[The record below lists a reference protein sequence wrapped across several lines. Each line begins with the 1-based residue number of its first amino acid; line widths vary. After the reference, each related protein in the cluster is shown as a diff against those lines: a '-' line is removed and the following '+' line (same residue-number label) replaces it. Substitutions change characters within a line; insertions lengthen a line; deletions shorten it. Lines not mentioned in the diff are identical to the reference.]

1 MSLTHSVSVQRAA
14 GWAHTGEAVRES
26 GAPPALGASLPPS
39 STPAPWPQT
48 MAKEGL
54 ALVLAMGI
62 DKGLQ
67 SHRLTC
73 PINNGAGK

>member
-1 MSLTHSVSVQRAA
+1 MSLTRSVSVQRAA
-14 GWAHTGEAVRES
+14 GWVHTGEAVREP
-26 GAPPALGASLPPS
+26 GAPPAPGARLPLPS
-39 STPAPWPQT
+39 TLAPWLQT

-54 ALVLAMGI
+54 VLVLAMGI

>member
-1 MSLTHSVSVQRAA
+1 MSCTCLVSVQRAA
-14 GWAHTGEAVRES
+14 GWAHAGEAVREPGTPS
-26 GAPPALGASLPPS
+26 VLGVHPPPRTL
-39 STPAPWPQT
+39 APWPQT
-48 MAKEGL
+48 MAEEGL
-54 ALVLAMGI
+54 VLVLAMSI